1 MSNIAAVISLVF
13 IIVTAFF
20 LYKRY
25 NPQGVLIV
33 SGVLMFL
40 VALLLGTH
48 AIELTKPT
56 GTAFFDLF
64 KAVDE
69 SFTSNLVRAGFM
81 IMTIGGYVAYMNK
94 IKATNALVYVSMKPL
109 GFFRK
114 YPYLASTI
122 TIVIGQ
128 MLFITTPSA
137 VGLGLLLVASI
148 YPVLVNLGVSRLTAL
163 SVISASTIF
172 DQGPGSANTALAA
185 QLIGKTNVFYFLNH
199 QIPLVIP
206 TTIFVMVLY
215 YFNNRYFDKKDKEN
229 GKLENEPLVKTD
241 FKVDVPLIFALL
253 PVLPL
258 MMLIVFSPYLKFFDP
273 PITIDTTTAMMASLF
288 ISLISVL
295 IYKRNLKEVF
305 ESFTAFFK
313 GMGEVFT
320 SVVTLIVAAEIFS
333 KGLINLGF
341 IEALVNVSTHLGL
354 NGVGVA
360 IFISILLFFAA
371 MLMGS
376 GNAAFFSFGP
386 LAPPIATQFGMT
398 SVSMVL
404 PMQLCSSMGRATSP
418 IAGIIVAISGVAG
431 VSPIDLA
438 KRNTIPLIGGMLF
451 LITFNFIIN

>member
-1 MSNIAAVISLVF
+1 MTIIGTLFSLVF
-13 IIVTAFF
+13 IVFTAVF
-20 LYKRY
+20 LYKKY

-33 SGVLMFL
+33 SGVLMLFL
-40 VALLLGTH
+40 AIMFGTH
-48 AIELTKPT
+48 ILDLNKPT
-56 GTAFFDLF
+56 GNTFFDLF

-69 SFTSNLVRAGFM
+69 GFTSNLARAGFM
-81 IMTIGGYVAYMNK
+81 IMTIGGYVAFMNK

-109 GFFRK
+109 RFFRK

-137 VGLGLLLVASI
+137 AGIGLLLVASI

-185 QLIGKTNVFYFLNH
+185 QLIGKTNVFYFINY

-206 TTIFVMVLY
+206 TTIVVMILY
-215 YFNNRYFDKKDKEN
+215 YFNNKYFDKKDKLKGIEN
-229 GKLENEPLVKTD
+229 KEQVIPND
-241 FKVDVPLIFALL
+241 FKVDVPLIFAIL

-258 MMLIVFSPYLKFFDP
+258 VILILFSPYIKLVEP
-273 PITIDTTTAMMASLF
+273 PVTIDTTTAMLA
-288 ISLISVL
+288 SVL
-295 IYKRNLKEVF
+295 ITMLFVLVKMRSMKGVF
-305 ESFTAFFK
+305 EAISALWK
-313 GMGEVFT
+313 GMGEVFGN
-320 SVVTLIVAAEIFS
+320 VVALIVAAEIFS
-333 KGLINLGF
+333 KGLIALGF
-341 IEALVNVSTHLGL
+341 IDSLVGASTHLGL
-354 NGVGVA
+354 NGIG
-360 IFISILLFFAA
+360 ISILMAVLLFFAA

-386 LAPPIATQFGMT
+386 IVPPIAAKLGLS

-404 PMQLCSSMGRATSP
+404 PMQLCASMGRATSP
-418 IAGIIVAISGVAG
+418 IAGIIVAIAGVAG

-438 KRNTIPLIGGMLF
+438 KRNTIPLIGGMVFMLTYHF
-451 LITFNFIIN
+451 LTL

>member
-1 MSNIAAVISLVF
+1 MTNVAAVISLVF
-13 IIVTAFF
+13 IVVTAIF
-20 LYKRY
+20 LYRKH

-33 SGVLMFL
+33 SGVLMFFC
-40 VALLLGTH
+40 AILLGTK
-48 AIELTKPT
+48 ALELTKPT
-56 GTAFFDLF
+56 GTTFFNLF

-69 SFTSNLVRAGFM
+69 NFTSNLMRAGFM

-172 DQGPGSANTALAA
+172 DQGPGSANTLLAS
-185 QLIGKTNVFYFLNH
+185 QLIGKTNVFYFLTY

-206 TTIFVMVLY
+206 TTIFVTILY
-215 YFNNRYFDKKDKEN
+215 YFNNRYFDKRDLLK
-229 GKLENEPLVKTD
+229 GKISTEPLITSD
-241 FKVDVPLIFALL
+241 FKVDAPLIFALL

-258 MMLIVFSPYLKFFDP
+258 IMLIVFSPYLKLFDP
-273 PITIDTTTAMMASLF
+273 PITLDTTTAMMASLF
-288 ISLISVL
+288 ISLLFYGV
-295 IYKRNLKEVF
+295 YKRSLKEVF
-305 ESFTAFFK
+305 ESINAFWK

-341 IEALVNVSTHLGL
+341 IDALVDFSTHIGL
-354 NGVGVA
+354 AGVGIA

-376 GNAAFFSFGP
+376 GNASFFSFGP
-386 LAPPIATQFGMT
+386 LAPKIAEQFGMT
-398 SVSMVL
+398 TVSMVL

-431 VSPIDLA
+431 VSPIELA

-451 LITFNFIIN
+451 LVTFHFLTI